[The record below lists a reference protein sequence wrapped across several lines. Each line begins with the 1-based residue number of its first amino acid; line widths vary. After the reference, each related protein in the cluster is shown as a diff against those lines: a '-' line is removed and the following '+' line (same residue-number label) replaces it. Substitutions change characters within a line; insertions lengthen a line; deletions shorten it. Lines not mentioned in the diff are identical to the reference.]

1 MTLLTKCNLSKEK
14 TKENKKKTNE
24 NKKKT
29 KQKKRKKNEK
39 KRISLTS
46 WNEIQTETNYHS
58 QLFILTITSAT
69 VLNDSPNN

>member
-1 MTLLTKCNLSKEK
+1 M
-14 TKENKKKTNE
+14 KTNE

-29 KQKKRKKNEK
+29 KQKRERRMRKKGLV
-39 KRISLTS
+39 LTS